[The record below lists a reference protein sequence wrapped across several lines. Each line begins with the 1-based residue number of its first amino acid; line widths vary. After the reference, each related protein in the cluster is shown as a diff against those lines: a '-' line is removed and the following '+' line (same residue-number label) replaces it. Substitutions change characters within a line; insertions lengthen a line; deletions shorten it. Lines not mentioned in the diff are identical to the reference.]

1 MDTVINTF
9 LETPMLMIAV
19 IVFFLCVIIGFFGDM
34 YLKKINK
41 MKTSFDNEPEV
52 TLDKDEST
60 EENEGSNKETNTEE
74 VAANSNSNMNISNDA
89 DNNTYIQ
96 PNLENTSSE
105 QNNINDAISNVID
118 TKTDINAEDV
128 LNNIFW

>member
-9 LETPMLMIAV
+9 LETPMLMVAV

-60 EENEGSNKETNTEE
+60 EESDDSNKEANTEE
-74 VAANSNSNMNISNDA
+74 VVPNSNDNTSVSNNT
-89 DNNTYIQ
+89 DNNVYIQ
-96 PNLENTSSE
+96 PNLENSSSE

-118 TKTDINAEDV
+118 TKTDINTTDV
-128 LNNIFW
+128 SNNIF

>member
-9 LETPMLMIAV
+9 LETPMLMVAV

-52 TLDKDEST
+52 TLDKDEIT
-60 EENEGSNKETNTEE
+60 EESDDSNKEANTEE
-74 VAANSNSNMNISNDA
+74 VVPNSNDNTSVSNNT
-89 DNNTYIQ
+89 DNNVYIQ
-96 PNLENTSSE
+96 PNLENSSSE

-118 TKTDINAEDV
+118 TKTDINTTDV
-128 LNNIFW
+128 SNNIF

>member
-9 LETPMLMIAV
+9 LETPMLMVAV

-60 EENEGSNKETNTEE
+60 EESDDSNKETNTEE
-74 VAANSNSNMNISNDA
+74 VVPNSNDNTSVSNNT
-89 DNNTYIQ
+89 DNNVYIQ
-96 PNLENTSSE
+96 PNLENSSSE

-118 TKTDINAEDV
+118 TKTDINTTDV
-128 LNNIFW
+128 SNNIFW

>member
-128 LNNIFW
+128 LNNIF

>member
-52 TLDKDEST
+52 TLDKDKST

-74 VAANSNSNMNISNDA
+74 VAANSNSNMNVSNDA
-89 DNNTYIQ
+89 DNNAYIQ

-128 LNNIFW
+128 LNNIF

>member
-9 LETPMLMIAV
+9 LETPMLMVAV

-52 TLDKDEST
+52 TLDKDESI
-60 EENEGSNKETNTEE
+60 EESDDSNKEANTEE
-74 VAANSNSNMNISNDA
+74 VVPNSNDNTSVSNNT
-89 DNNTYIQ
+89 DNNVYIQ
-96 PNLENTSSE
+96 PNLENSSSE

-118 TKTDINAEDV
+118 TKTDINTTDV
-128 LNNIFW
+128 SNNIF

>member
-9 LETPMLMIAV
+9 LETPMLMVAV

-60 EENEGSNKETNTEE
+60 EESDDSNKEANTEE
-74 VAANSNSNMNISNDA
+74 VVPNSNDNTSVSNNT
-89 DNNTYIQ
+89 DNNVYIQ
-96 PNLENTSSE
+96 PNLENSSSE

-118 TKTDINAEDV
+118 TKTDINTTDV
-128 LNNIFW
+128 SNNIFW

>member
-9 LETPMLMIAV
+9 LETPMLMVAV

-89 DNNTYIQ
+89 DNNAYIQ